1 MKKSYLSLIVM
12 AATLTTSLNASSLE
26 DALKS
31 GKATGDVSVFFESRD
46 VTNGTPDT
54 YYANTAWA
62 VGSIGLGYK
71 TNSYNNFS
79 GAVGFR
85 AATALWENDK
95 GFKTY
100 HGTGDSTE
108 RIWEGDSV
116 LLGDLYLEHNDG
128 KTLVRVGR
136 QEMVTDWL
144 GRYNDGVRITNTSF
158 DNLTLDF
165 FWTQRQTRVY
175 AKEMWGATD
184 RNKDNGGVFNAGI
197 TYKTPIGLEMKIY
210 SLYADEVFS
219 GIGVKTKYSTKI
231 NDVEVGGMLHYAQS
245 DEEKGREDGKLFET
259 TVFAKMYGYTGTLGY
274 VQTGKQNGWG
284 SFNIA
289 GDQIVPF
296 EEGDAMYEKDVK
308 TFYGMISTNIQ
319 KVNLTALYG
328 TTDFTSRATNL
339 DSTQDEVSI
348 WASYPLTNALSTT
361 LIYDRTFKGSSTI
374 PNVEQFGI
382 LLTYK
387 F

>member
-12 AATLTTSLNASSLE
+12 ATTLTTSLSASSLE
-26 DALKS
+26 DAIKT
-31 GKATGDVSVFFESRD
+31 GKITGDVSMFFESRN
-46 VTNGTPDT
+46 VTNGIPDT
-54 YYANTAWA
+54 YYANTSWS

-71 TNSYNNFS
+71 TNSYNDFS

-128 KTLVRVGR
+128 KTLIRVGR

-144 GRYNDGVRITNTSF
+144 GRYNDGVRITDKSF
-158 DNLTLDF
+158 DNLTLDL
-165 FWTQRQTRVY
+165 FWTQRQSRVY
-175 AKEMWGATD
+175 AKEMWGPTD
-184 RNKDNGGVFNAGI
+184 RNKENGGVFNVGA
-197 TYKTPIGLEMKIY
+197 TYKTPIGVEMKIY
-210 SLYADEVFS
+210 GLYADEVFS
-219 GIGVKTKYSTKI
+219 GVGAKTKYSTTL
-231 NDVEVGGMLHYAQS
+231 NDVELGGMLHYAQS
-245 DEEKGREDGKLFET
+245 NEENGRDDGTVFET
-259 TVFAKMYGYTGTLGY
+259 TIFAKINGYTGTLGY
-274 VQTGKQNGWG
+274 VQTGKKNGWG

-328 TTDFTSRATNL
+328 TTDFKSRATNL
-339 DSTQDEVSI
+339 DNTQDEVSI

-361 LIYDRTFKGSSTI
+361 VIYDRTFKGSSAI
-374 PNVEQFGI
+374 PDVEQFGV

>member
-1 MKKSYLSLIVM
+1 MKKSHLSWIVI
-12 AATLTTSLNASSLE
+12 AAAIITNMDASSLE
-26 DALKS
+26 EAIKN
-31 GKATGDVSVFFESRD
+31 GKTTGDVSMFFESRD
-46 VTNGTPDT
+46 VTKGVPDT

-62 VGSIGLGYK
+62 VGSMGLGYK
-71 TNSYNNFS
+71 TDSYNNFS
-79 GAVGFR
+79 AAVGFR

-108 RIWEGDSV
+108 RIWEGDNV

-128 KTLVRVGR
+128 KTLIRVGR
-136 QEMVTDWL
+136 QEMITDWL
-144 GRYNDGVRITNTSF
+144 GRYNDGFRITDKSF
-158 DNLTLDF
+158 DNLTLDL
-165 FWTQRQTRVY
+165 FWTQKQSRLY

-184 RNKDNGGVFNAGI
+184 RNKENGGVLNVGA

-219 GIGVKTKYSTKI
+219 GLGAKTKYSTKI
-231 NDVEVGGMLHYAQS
+231 NDIEFGGMLHYAQS
-245 DEEKGREDGKLFET
+245 DEENGRDDGKLFET
-259 TVFAKMYGYTGTLGY
+259 TVFAKMNGYTGTLGY
-274 VQTGKQNGWG
+274 VQTGKKNGWG

-328 TTDFTSRATNL
+328 TTDFTSRATNH
-339 DSTQDEVSI
+339 DNTQDEVSI
-348 WASYPLTNALSTT
+348 WASYPLTKALSTT
-361 LIYDRTFKGSSTI
+361 LIYDRTLKGSSTI
-374 PNVEQFGI
+374 PNVEQLGL